1 MTFREEEDEDEQV
14 TVTVRRGDLD
24 LTVALL
30 PLSEGW
36 GIVCALDEDGCD
48 VELSDAE
55 RTEAFQRADANMD
68 ETGRCE

>member
-1 MTFREEEDEDEQV
+1 MTFREYEDEDEV

-55 RTEAFQRADANMD
+55 RTEAFQRANDNMD

>member
-1 MTFREEEDEDEQV
+1 VTFREYEDEDEV

-36 GIVCALDEDGCD
+36 GIVCAFDEDD
-48 VELSDAE
+48 DAVELSDAE